1 MAIAHAGAMAKTS
14 PDLDTSLH
22 HRLMAL
28 AAFEPHGIPVVSLY
42 LNLTPDQHG
51 RDNYNIFARKAFAD
65 QLKRLDEKSAEHASL
80 ERDVERINDYLS
92 IELNRAANGLAI
104 FASSGTGEFF
114 EAIQL
119 QAPIGDHWLFIGE
132 APHIYPLVRLI
143 DQYPRYAAVLL
154 DTNSARIVVFS
165 LGAVEKSMQLAGV
178 KTRRHSMGG
187 SSQARYQ
194 RHLENFHLHHVK
206 EVVDTLDR
214 VVRAD
219 NIQKIIVAGDEVVV
233 PIFKDAIPAHLS
245 EKLVDVMKLDRQASN
260 DEIAEATLEALR
272 QQDARTDSERVQS
285 VVDAWRAGGPGCHGP
300 RGNLTSVAART
311 SRGVV
316 DRGDAAGPEAG
327 ADTPGGRRTRADGN
341 ADNNASQLRSAS
353 AAPVGR
359 ARDARAKDWRTHSD
373 HRGPGAVTR
382 SRRRRRVVA
391 LPRLSVS
398 EES

>member
-51 RDNYNIFARKAFAD
+51 RDNYHIFARKAFAD

-272 QQDARTDSERVQS
+272 QQDARTDRERVQS
-285 VVDAWRAGGPGCHGP
+285 VVDAWRAGG
-300 RGNLTSVAART
+300 L
-311 SRGVV
+311 GVM
-316 DRGDAAGPEAG
+316 GPEATLRALQLG
-327 ADTPGGRRTRADGN
+327 QVEELLIAATPQDLKPVQTLPADAAPEPMATQTTTPAHSDQRQLHLSDELVTRAQKTGARIRIIEDPEL
-341 ADNNASQLRSAS
+341 LRAHGGVG
-353 AAPVGR
+353 AALR
-359 ARDARAKDWRTHSD
+359 F
-373 HRGPGAVTR
+373 
-382 SRRRRRVVA
+382 RV
-391 LPRLSVS
+391 
-398 EES
+398 